1 MSIETEIKAHVD
13 ENMVENVKSKL
24 LSIPSCVDHGNISK
38 FDIYWST
45 SDDGDPIFRTRK
57 ELDNGR
63 VRVLF
68 TAKPHKKKSARGT
81 ENNEEFE
88 FEASGNQWDR
98 ILEFAN
104 GTGYKVCRVKWKK
117 GWHCTLMHNGF
128 EVHAEL
134 LEVKYLGWFLEME
147 ICSEESNDDAL
158 EAEDRALREIL
169 SFVGL
174 NEDSVE
180 SLGYNKMLRA
190 IGHEKG

>member
-13 ENMVENVKSKL
+13 ESMVDSVRSKL
-24 LSIPSCVDHGNISK
+24 LSMQSCMDHGNISK
-38 FDIYWST
+38 FDIYWAA

-57 ELDNGR
+57 ELNNGK

-68 TAKPHKKKSARGT
+68 TAKPHKTKSASGT

-88 FEASGNQWDR
+88 FEAPGSQWDR

-117 GWHCTLMHNGF
+117 GWHCTLVHNGF

-147 ICSEESNDDAL
+147 ICSEDSNDEDL
-158 EAEDRALREIL
+158 EAEDKALREIL

-174 NEDSVE
+174 DEGAVE
-180 SLGYNKMLRA
+180 SLGYNRMLKA